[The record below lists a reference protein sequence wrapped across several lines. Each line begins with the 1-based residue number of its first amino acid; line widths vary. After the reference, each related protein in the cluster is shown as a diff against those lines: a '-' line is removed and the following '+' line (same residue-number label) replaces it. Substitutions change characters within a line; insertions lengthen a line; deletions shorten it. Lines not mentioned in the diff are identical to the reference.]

1 MLRISKKFL
10 SVLLAVIISLSAF
23 VTIASANPVL
33 GGSFT
38 DLFVPKGE
46 VTVDNIIYECYIG
59 QDFSRAEIKSYVTDG
74 NGNPLLPE
82 SVVIPETVVFNGT
95 EIAVTSIQANAFMNC
110 SVLKEITLPASIKS
124 VDDQAFKDAVNLEKV
139 IIPETAEFSHFG
151 EEVFEGTKAM
161 DYFIDN
167 SEDGAV
173 IFGKNIFFRYFGTA
187 DTYVMPEDIDTLF
200 DGCFENAVCKEII
213 LSEKMSYIPDNC
225 FRNCKNLKEITIP
238 DSVARVNDGAF
249 SGCEKLEKVNLGDK
263 LVSLGFGV
271 FEGTNIKDI
280 YLGEDV
286 LAVNGAFSGCDTLE
300 NITVNENNKHY
311 AFEDDVLYYISS
323 YTKTKEIELFLA
335 SSDKKTFC
343 VPEDVTGISS
353 YAFNNCKNLEEICV
367 NIEKLNFA
375 YGGLKVQMLSMA
387 EAFTIGEG
395 AFKGCENL
403 RRADLTS
410 VYVIE
415 DSAFEDCVNLKDVTF
430 NCNGCRFGARSFANT
445 GFENIVIKG
454 YFIELGKE
462 MFADCLNLKSVE
474 FKENVEEIPAD
485 IVANCPSL
493 ERVFVSRT
501 VSAVDEDAFSG
512 CGNVKFELVKN
523 STCADIMVGY
533 AEDPENDV
541 TTYEFVGR
549 TTVFDK
555 MTDFAM
561 YASKRLYVFFFGC
574 QGIFT
579 KLEQLFKFGYI
590 PK

>member
-1 MLRISKKFL
+1 MLRISKKIL

-33 GGSFT
+33 GGSFN

-46 VTVDNIIYECYIG
+46 VTVDNIIYKCYIG
-59 QDFSRAEIKSYVTDG
+59 QNFSRVEIEGYVTDE

-82 SVVIPETVVFNGT
+82 SVVIPETVVFDGT
-95 EIAVTSIQANAFMNC
+95 EIAVTRIRANAFMNC
-110 SVLKEITLPASIKS
+110 SVLKEITLPSSIES
-124 VDDQAFKDAVNLEKV
+124 VSNQAFKDAANLEKV
-139 IIPETAEFSHFG
+139 VIPETVVFSYFG

-167 SEDGAV
+167 SKDGAV

-187 DTYVMPEDIDTLF
+187 DTYVMPEDIDTLS

-213 LSEKMSYIPDNC
+213 LSEKMSYIPENC

-238 DSVARVNDGAF
+238 DSVARVNDCAF
-249 SGCEKLEKVNLGDK
+249 SGCEKLEKVNLGDE
-263 LVSLGFGV
+263 LISLGFGV

-280 YLGEDV
+280 YLGKDMF
-286 LAVNGAFSGCDTLE
+286 LTTGAFVGCDTLE
-300 NITVNENNKHY
+300 NITVHENNEY
-311 AFEDDVLYYISS
+311 YVFEDDVLYNISS
-323 YTKTKEIELFLA
+323 YMETKEIALFLA
-335 SSDKKTFC
+335 SSAKKTFC
-343 VPEDVTGISS
+343 VPEDVTGVSP

-367 NIEKLNFA
+367 NIERLNFA
-375 YGGLKVQMLSMA
+375 YGGLKVQKLSMD

-415 DSAFEDCVNLKDVTF
+415 ESAFEDCANLKNVTF
-430 NCNGCRFGARSFANT
+430 NCNGCIFGARAFANT

-454 YFIELGKE
+454 YFIKLGEE
-462 MFADCLNLKSVE
+462 MFADCLNLKSIE
-474 FKENVEEIPAD
+474 FKENVKEIPAD

-523 STCADIMVGY
+523 STGADIMVGY
-533 AEDPENDV
+533 AEDPENYV

-561 YASKRLYVFFFGC
+561 YASERLYVFFFGC

-579 KLEQLFKFGYI
+579 KLEKLFNF
-590 PK
+590 

>member
-1 MLRISKKFL
+1 MLRISKKIL

-38 DLFVPKGE
+38 DLFVPKGK

-59 QDFSRAEIKSYVTDG
+59 QDFSNAKIKSYVTDG

-82 SVVIPETVVFNGT
+82 SVVIPETVVFDGT

-110 SVLKEITLPASIKS
+110 SVLKEITLPASIKT
-124 VDDQAFKDAVNLEKV
+124 VNDQAFKDAVNLEKV

-263 LVSLGFGV
+263 LCYLGMKV
-271 FEGTNIKDI
+271 FEGTKIKDI
-280 YLGEDV
+280 YIGSEMLV
-286 LAVNGAFSGCDTLE
+286 LDGAFAGCDTLE
-300 NITVNENNKHY
+300 NITINENNSCFV
-311 AFEDDVLYYISS
+311 FEDDVLYYVNENLGEKSI
-323 YTKTKEIELFLA
+323 YCFLA
-335 SSDKKTFC
+335 SSDKKIFT
-343 VPEDVTGISS
+343 VPEDITEIND
-353 YAFNNCKNLEEICV
+353 YAFYNCKNLEEIV
-367 NIEKLNFA
+367 INIERLNFA
-375 YGGLKVQMLSMA
+375 YGGLKVQKLSMD

-415 DSAFEDCVNLKDVTF
+415 ESAFEDCANLKNVTF
-430 NCNGCRFGARSFANT
+430 NCNGCRFGARAFANT

-454 YFIELGKE
+454 YFIKLGEE
-462 MFADCLNLKSVE
+462 MFADCLNLKSIE

-501 VSAVDEDAFSG
+501 VSAVDEDAFNG
-512 CGNVKFELVKN
+512 CHNVKFELIKN
-523 STCADIMVGY
+523 STSADIMVGY

-561 YASKRLYVFFFGC
+561 YASERLYVFFFGC

>member
-1 MLRISKKFL
+1 MLRISKKIL

-33 GGSFT
+33 GGSFN

-59 QDFSRAEIKSYVTDG
+59 QNFSRAEIEGYVTDE

-82 SVVIPETVVFNGT
+82 SVVIPETVVFDGT
-95 EIAVTSIQANAFMNC
+95 EIAVTRIQANAFMNC
-110 SVLKEITLPASIKS
+110 SVLKEITLPSSIES
-124 VDDQAFKDAVNLEKV
+124 VSSQAFKDAANLEKV
-139 IIPETAEFSHFG
+139 VIPETVVFSDFG

-200 DGCFENAVCKEII
+200 DGCFENAACKEII
-213 LSEKMSYIPDNC
+213 LSEKIIHISENC
-225 FRNCKNLKEITIP
+225 FKNCKNLKEITVP
-238 DSVARVNDGAF
+238 DSVSRIESGAF
-249 SGCEKLEKVNLGDK
+249 SGCTELEKVNLGDK
-263 LVSLGFGV
+263 LCYLGMKV
-271 FEGTNIKDI
+271 FEGTKIKDI
-280 YLGEDV
+280 YIGSEMLV
-286 LAVNGAFSGCDTLE
+286 LDGAFAGCDTLK
-300 NITVNENNKHY
+300 NITVNENNEY
-311 AFEDDVLYYISS
+311 YVFEDDVLYNISS
-323 YTKTKEIELFLA
+323 HMETKEIALFLA
-335 SSDKKTFC
+335 SSAKKTFC
-343 VPEDVTGISS
+343 VPEDVTGVSP

-367 NIEKLNFA
+367 NIERLNFA
-375 YGGLKVQMLSMA
+375 YGGLKVQKLSMA

-415 DSAFEDCVNLKDVTF
+415 DSAFEDCANLKDVTF
-430 NCNGCRFGARSFANT
+430 NCNGCRFGARAFANT

-454 YFIELGKE
+454 YFIKLGEE
-462 MFADCLNLKSVE
+462 MFADCLNLKSIE

-501 VSAVDEDAFSG
+501 VSAVDEDAFNG
-512 CGNVKFELVKN
+512 CHNVKFELIKN
-523 STCADIMVGY
+523 STSADIMVRY

-561 YASKRLYVFFFGC
+561 YASERLYVFFFGC

-579 KLEQLFKFGYI
+579 KLERLFNF
-590 PK
+590 